1 MEVDMR
7 NNFLSLYLRLCVYFR
22 RPGKGDFQ
30 LILSLLGTA
39 ILCALIALLLF
50 APQAFALALSPGD
63 RVNVAIEHG
72 EPFAGKYQVNLHGEL
87 EFPYLGRVQV
97 AGLESDQAA
106 GRISRRLVE
115 ERYFQPD
122 ILRVSLQVLNW
133 APIDVAVEG
142 AVFSP
147 GQIRINVPNPK
158 ESSGQPVEELPG
170 GSLPERRLSDALR
183 GAGGVRPT
191 ADLSEVLFIRGTQAR
206 LVDLSGWLDGRPA
219 PDLFLIAGD
228 RIVVPTSPV
237 INPALAR
244 PSRITPP
251 GIKVYVSNLVTPA
264 GNNAAA
270 SVPSTGVS
278 MGYGSRLSQ
287 GVVAAN
293 CTGGIRATNAG
304 RRTVLV
310 RTDRLSGKTQTW
322 ETDIETLLQEADD
335 TRNPILMEGDAL
347 ACYDSTTT
355 NVRDIFR
362 TLSDI
367 LLPFSFWPLRR

>member
-1 MEVDMR
+1 MKT
-7 NNFLSLYLRLCVYFR
+7 SLRTLWSTLCVYFR
-22 RPGKGDFQ
+22 HPGKGDFQ